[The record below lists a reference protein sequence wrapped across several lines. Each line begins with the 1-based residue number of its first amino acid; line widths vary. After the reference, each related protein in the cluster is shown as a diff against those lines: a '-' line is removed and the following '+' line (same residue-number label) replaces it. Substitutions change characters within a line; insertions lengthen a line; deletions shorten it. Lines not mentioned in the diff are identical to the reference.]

1 MALLDISTLLT
12 NSFVFQVFIP
22 FIIIFAVFWG
32 LLEMIDRFGSKVNLT
47 ISLGFALIA
56 AYTNPW
62 ILAYIATLGS
72 IAAVVLFGILF
83 LFGVIRWGL
92 GRGKEIYVETA
103 AYDKQITE
111 ITKKIEKLNRNMEK
125 QTPQQ
130 QIQTMKM
137 IEGLEMKAK
146 LLRRRQ
152 ETLR

>member
-72 IAAVVLFGILF
+72 IVAVVLFGILF

-137 IEGLEMKAK
+137 IEGLEMKVK